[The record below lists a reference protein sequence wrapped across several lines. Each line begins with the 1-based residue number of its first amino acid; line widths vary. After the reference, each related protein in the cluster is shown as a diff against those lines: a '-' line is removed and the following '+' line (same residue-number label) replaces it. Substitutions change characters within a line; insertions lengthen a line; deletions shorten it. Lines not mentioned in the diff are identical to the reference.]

1 MCNQLITSELH
12 DFSSVKPSNFSRKRK
27 YPLESFWLLKK
38 ILLLFVLWFSAASV
52 NAPTI
57 PLILDALLWRGGG
70 GEGEGEIPWISSDKD
85 DRRFFGVWNFRFRV
99 FLGRKFWQVFFGVA
113 WFKWGFLGVF
123 KLNYLKIRVSARVS
137 RPRRSANKVR
147 PNLFLKIS
155 FFVGFLGG

>member
-1 MCNQLITSELH
+1 M
-12 DFSSVKPSNFSRKRK
+12 
-27 YPLESFWLLKK
+27 
-38 ILLLFVLWFSAASV
+38 LWFSAASV

-70 GEGEGEIPWISSDKD
+70 GGGRARYPGFQVTRMIEGFSGFEIFDSG
-85 DRRFFGVWNFRFRV
+85 FFWVGNFGKY
-99 FLGRKFWQVFFGVA
+99 FLGWLDLSGDFW
-113 WFKWGFLGVF
+113 GVF
-123 KLNYLKIRVSARVS
+123 KLNYLKIRVSARLS

>member
-57 PLILDALLWRGGG
+57 PLILDAPLWRGGG
-70 GEGEGEIPWISSDKD
+70 GGRGGARYPGFQVTRMIEGFSGFEIFDSG
-85 DRRFFGVWNFRFRV
+85 FFWVGNFGKY
-99 FLGRKFWQVFFGVA
+99 FLGWLDLSGDFWGYS
-113 WFKWGFLGVF
+113 
-123 KLNYLKIRVSARVS
+123 N
-137 RPRRSANKVR
+137 
-147 PNLFLKIS
+147 
-155 FFVGFLGG
+155 

>member
-38 ILLLFVLWFSAASV
+38 ILLLSVLWFSAASV

-70 GEGEGEIPWISSDKD
+70 GRGRARYPGFQVTRMIEGFSGFEIFDSG
-85 DRRFFGVWNFRFRV
+85 FFWVGNFGKY
-99 FLGRKFWQVFFGVA
+99 FLGWLDLSGDFWGYS
-113 WFKWGFLGVF
+113 
-123 KLNYLKIRVSARVS
+123 N
-137 RPRRSANKVR
+137 
-147 PNLFLKIS
+147 
-155 FFVGFLGG
+155 